1 MVHRG
6 LAVLQV
12 GGGRWTQIGASTHGK
27 SDRTASV
34 MPKPAR
40 KIGAK
45 PIRGL
50 IRVPSNAATGDFYDE
65 ISTARCEYMSTMNV
79 RR

>member
-1 MVHRG
+1 
-6 LAVLQV
+6 
-12 GGGRWTQIGASTHGK
+12 
-27 SDRTASV
+27 

-65 ISTARCEYMSTMNV
+65 ISTVHGKYMSTVDV